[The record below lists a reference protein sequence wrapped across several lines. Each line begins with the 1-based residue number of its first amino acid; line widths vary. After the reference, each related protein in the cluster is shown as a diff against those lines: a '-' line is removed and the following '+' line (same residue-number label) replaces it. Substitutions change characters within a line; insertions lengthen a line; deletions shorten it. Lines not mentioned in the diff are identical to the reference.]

1 MMEITCELTFN
12 ELIWQNESE
21 GEIVFKP
28 KAERIPDL
36 MNVLPKCPFDIEFS
50 DKCSQQQ
57 KAQAIYKVLVV
68 NSITDNLYSK

>member
-21 GEIVFKP
+21 GEIVFEP

-36 MNVLPKCPFDIEFS
+36 MNVLPKCPFDSEFS
-50 DKCSQQQ
+50 DKCS
-57 KAQAIYKVLVV
+57 
-68 NSITDNLYSK
+68 

>member
-21 GEIVFKP
+21 GEIVFEP
-28 KAERIPDL
+28 KVERIPDL
-36 MNVLPKCPFDIEFS
+36 MNVLPKS
-50 DKCSQQQ
+50 NKCSQQQ